1 MGRTA
6 RQLHRSRATV
16 ANVHITL
23 GPELLQRV
31 GLGNLES
38 RNANLV
44 LRDIYRLLE
53 SRVGLRLREHMNN
66 RQLDEFEQSVRH
78 DEDIARRWLA
88 EQFPDYGEVVAQEY
102 ERLERELS
110 EIVSRS
116 ES

>member
-1 MGRTA
+1 
-6 RQLHRSRATV
+6 
-16 ANVHITL
+16 
-23 GPELLQRV
+23 
-31 GLGNLES
+31 
-38 RNANLV
+38 
-44 LRDIYRLLE
+44 
-53 SRVGLRLREHMNN
+53 MNN